1 MVTGST
7 SLQCRAGAGDVSSK
21 AAFSACPASS
31 GDHGISIKQEYVGIE
46 FSVQKTTDV
55 IAVYQTR
62 QAVLYALISA

>member
-1 MVTGST
+1 
-7 SLQCRAGAGDVSSK
+7 VSSK
-21 AAFSACPASS
+21 AAFSACPASP